1 LMARDV
7 FWDSV
12 VVRLLIFSPLGVLL
26 LTSAHRHR
34 QAILAT
40 GNPHIT
46 NWIIALSGYGA
57 AICLAVILLIS
68 KSPLIMYYHAGMMV
82 VMLYGTL
89 VQHLHYKAGILF
101 LAAILALQV
110 MCGAFGQSMPGPIKV
125 AMTEMLLVAA
135 IFCMVASITVEKAR
149 RKRYLL
155 LLRER
160 SLSESLLAVNM
171 KLQQLSRS
179 DVLTGVA
186 NRRHLHEHL
195 QQVWDRA
202 VADRTPVSALMLDVD
217 HFKAYNDRY
226 GHPAGDECLKQ
237 VAHSVTSSLRRPDD
251 FVARYGGEEFVAL
264 LPGASEE
271 IALQA
276 AERVRQGVEALNMRH
291 EGSTTAKV
299 VTISVGVAT
308 LHPGQSSLGPDQLI
322 SMADQALYE
331 AKRGTRNCV
340 SVKVP

>member
-1 LMARDV
+1 
-7 FWDSV
+7 V
-12 VVRLLIFSPLGVLL
+12 VVRLFIFSPLGLL
-26 LTSAHRHR
+26 LLISAFRHR
-34 QAILAT
+34 QAILSS

-46 NWIIALSGYGA
+46 NWMIAISGYGA

-82 VMLYGTL
+82 VMFYGTL
-89 VQHLHYKAGILF
+89 VQHLHYKAGIAF
-101 LAAILALQV
+101 LSAILALQV
-110 MCGAFGQSMPGPIKV
+110 MCGAYGQSMPGPIKL

-135 IFCMVASITVEKAR
+135 VFCVVASITVEKAR

-155 LLRER
+155 LRRER
-160 SLSESLLAVNM
+160 SLSESLLSVNM

-202 VADRTPVSALMLDVD
+202 AADHTPVSALMLDVD
-217 HFKAYNDRY
+217 HFKAYNDCY

-237 VAHSVTSSLRRPDD
+237 VAQSVTSSLRRPDD

-264 LPGASEE
+264 LPGASGEM
-271 IALQA
+271 ALQA
-276 AERVRQGVEALNMRH
+276 AERVRQGVEALSMRH
-291 EGSTTAKV
+291 EGSSTAKV

-308 LHPGQSSLGPDQLI
+308 LTPGQTSTSPDQLI

-340 SVKVP
+340 KVRVP